1 MRMFYVFDTEQT
13 AVDAELYI
21 RQVGKM
27 PIVGIN
33 AATGEPQPTKAKTER
48 WAMPRQRMDGK
59 WVFEKIPDSILASV
73 PNEVKQYYNNT
84 FPHTIETASPEWWLI
99 IDDI

>member
-1 MRMFYVFDTEQT
+1 MTMFYVFDSEQLAT
-13 AVDAELYI
+13 DAELYI

-59 WVFEKIPDSILASV
+59 WVFEKVPDSILATV
-73 PNEVKQYYNNT
+73 PDEVKEYYNTT
-84 FPHTIETASPEWWLI
+84 FSHKIETATDDWWPTIETI
-99 IDDI
+99 